1 MRQIAEFVG
10 QYRFLSNF
18 YTCTITYDGIIYNSL
33 EHYYVAMK
41 TTDLTVRRFISGIA
55 TAGQVKRYGR
65 QNVVVRPDWDDVK
78 LQVMEYGL
86 RQKFTDPE
94 LAKLLLSTD
103 DAKLVEGNFW
113 HDYFW
118 GVCSCDKCNYTGYNY
133 LGKLLMKVRSDLKKN
148 INNGQD

>member
-1 MRQIAEFVG
+1 MKTINRFDDEW
-10 QYRFLSNF
+10 RFLSNF
-18 YTCTITYDGIIYNSL
+18 WPCVIRYEGITYLSN

-41 TTDLTVRRFISGIA
+41 TTDLTVRRFISGIS

-94 LAKLLLSTD
+94 LANLLLSTD
-103 DAKLVEGNFW
+103 DAKLVEGNTW
-113 HDYFW
+113 HDNFF
-118 GVCSCDKCNYTGYNY
+118 GVCSCEKCNYTGYNY

-148 INNGQD
+148 L